1 MRLLA
6 IIGEPGASKT
16 LLGRIIAGDIKP
28 DRGKINKSVSTYYGD
43 IKDKHLI
50 HLTVRQYVKEI
61 QRLFSYETT
70 SHSVD
75 QIIKFAHLDDKSTF
89 NINML
94 SHSDFAQLILSIAR
108 VCRKELIILNHIIEH
123 LDEDFLEK
131 AKQLSK
137 DYVNDNNSL
146 VFIDNDLEK
155 VEKVS
160 NYVAWIS
167 HGQVRME
174 GSLNQVLPVFK
185 EHEQDRMSIGNDE
198 EQQNFDLDWKES
210 RSRLLK

>member
-1 MRLLA
+1 MKIFR
-6 IIGEPGASKT
+6 KT
-16 LLGRIIAGDIKP
+16 
-28 DRGKINKSVSTYYGD
+28 
-43 IKDKHLI
+43 
-50 HLTVRQYVKEI
+50 
-61 QRLFSYETT
+61 
-70 SHSVD
+70 
-75 QIIKFAHLDDKSTF
+75 
-89 NINML
+89 
-94 SHSDFAQLILSIAR
+94 
-108 VCRKELIILNHIIEH
+108 
-123 LDEDFLEK
+123 
-131 AKQLSK
+131 KQLSK

-210 RSRLLK
+210 RSRLPK

>member
-1 MRLLA
+1 M
-6 IIGEPGASKT
+6 
-16 LLGRIIAGDIKP
+16 
-28 DRGKINKSVSTYYGD
+28 KIF
-43 IKDKHLI
+43 
-50 HLTVRQYVKEI
+50 R
-61 QRLFSYETT
+61 
-70 SHSVD
+70 
-75 QIIKFAHLDDKSTF
+75 
-89 NINML
+89 
-94 SHSDFAQLILSIAR
+94 
-108 VCRKELIILNHIIEH
+108 
-123 LDEDFLEK
+123 K

-155 VEKVS
+155 LKSS

-198 EQQNFDLDWKES
+198 EHKILI
-210 RSRLLK
+210 